1 MIPAPDA
8 AQTPLENGSEAFLA
22 DVLAALS
29 DTPRSLPGKYL
40 WDEAGS
46 ILFDRI
52 CGSPDYYPT
61 RCEMTLIPRV
71 AHEIAARIGRGA
83 TIVEFGSG
91 ASRKIRML
99 LDTLPEPARY
109 IAIDISGAYLE
120 ASLKQLAPD
129 YPDIAMVP
137 VCADYSRPV
146 QLPIPATGG
155 SVLGFF
161 PGTSIGN
168 FSPGE
173 ARAFLARARQTLGS
187 SRLLVGADT
196 TQDEERLVAVYGG
209 CGGLMEALHLNI
221 LARMNRELGANIP
234 LDAFRHEARIL
245 RDPFRVEA
253 HLVAV
258 RPNTW
263 RIGGRDIPFARGDS
277 VRTDTS
283 HKYTP
288 DEFRRLAEEAGWTTE
303 QSWIDSAGFALYL
316 LRT

>member
-1 MIPAPDA
+1 MTSLTPAAEMPSGS
-8 AQTPLENGSEAFLA
+8 GSEEFLA
-22 DVLAALS
+22 DVLAALA

-61 RCEMTLIPRV
+61 RCEMTMIPRV
-71 AHEIAARIGRGA
+71 AHEIAARVGPRA

-99 LDTLPEPARY
+99 LDTLPNPSRY
-109 IAIDISGAYLE
+109 VAIDISGAYLE
-120 ASLKQLAPD
+120 AALKQLKPD
-129 YPDIAMVP
+129 YPDVVMIP

-146 QLPIPATGG
+146 PLPVPVAGG

-168 FSPGE
+168 FPPE
-173 ARAFLARARQTLGS
+173 EVRAFLSRARQTLGP

-196 TQDEERLVAVYGG
+196 TQDESRLVAVYGG
-209 CGGLMEALHLNI
+209 CGGLMEALHLNV
-221 LARMNRELGANIP
+221 LARINRELGANIP
-234 LDAFRHEARIL
+234 LDAFRHEARIH

-253 HLVAV
+253 HLVAI
-258 RPNTW
+258 RPHTW
-263 RIGGRDIPFARGDS
+263 RIGGRDVLFARGES
-277 VRTDTS
+277 LRTDTS

-288 DEFRRLAEEAGWTTE
+288 DAFRLLAEEAGWTAE